1 MSRFPLLVSGIDFN
15 KNTVIYNYLDDQ
27 CVKGR
32 KAMAILY
39 FSDVLRKVGLD
50 PAKVKLI
57 RHALTDKGFKSCY
70 DKNMV
75 LEYTRQQ
82 KSGFSKNYDYW
93 CVFISGKGTLAK
105 LFACYKVGNSV
116 PDTPDVMP
124 KDFPHPEWFQGE
136 NAYFDLEHID
146 LLKDYEGRLT
156 IDWGNSAR
164 MWHQKGTTGK
174 PIVAIQAD
182 EKKVFSGFE
191 NLILTYDELKEIVE
205 NPTIYEAWHTALSSV
220 NAIYLIVDRETGK
233 QYVGSAY
240 GKDGLLGRWSCYVN
254 SLHGNNKLMKE
265 LICAYPER
273 YHHFQF
279 SILQILP
286 KTATDDEVIQT
297 ESLYKKKLLTIPF
310 GMNDN

>member
-1 MSRFPLLVSGIDFN
+1 MSRFPFLVSGIDFN
-15 KNTVIYNYLDDQ
+15 KDTVIYNYLDDQ

-32 KAMAILY
+32 NAMAILY

-105 LFACYKVGNSV
+105 LFACYRVGNSV
-116 PDTPDVMP
+116 PDTPDAMP

-191 NLILTYDELKEIVE
+191 NLILTYDELKEVVE

-220 NAIYLIVDRETGK
+220 NAIYLIVDQETGK

>member
-1 MSRFPLLVSGIDFN
+1 
-15 KNTVIYNYLDDQ
+15 
-27 CVKGR
+27 
-32 KAMAILY
+32 MAILY

-116 PDTPDVMP
+116 PDTSDVMP

-146 LLKDYEGRLT
+146 LLKDYEGRLM

-164 MWHQKGTTGK
+164 MWHQKGTTEK

-286 KTATDDEVIQT
+286 KTVTDDEVIQT
-297 ESLYKKKLLTIPF
+297 ESLYKKKLLTVPF

>member
-146 LLKDYEGRLT
+146 LLKDYEGRLM

-164 MWHQKGTTGK
+164 MWHQKGTTEK

-286 KTATDDEVIQT
+286 KTVTDDEVIQT
-297 ESLYKKKLLTIPF
+297 ESLYKKKLLTVPF

>member
-1 MSRFPLLVSGIDFN
+1 
-15 KNTVIYNYLDDQ
+15 
-27 CVKGR
+27 
-32 KAMAILY
+32 MAILY
-39 FSDVLRKVGLD
+39 FSDILRKVGLN

-57 RHALTDKGFKSCY
+57 RHALTDKGFKACY
-70 DKNMV
+70 DANKV
-75 LEYTRQQ
+75 YEYTCHQRA
-82 KSGFSKNYDYW
+82 GFSQGYEYW
-93 CVFISGKGTLAK
+93 VTFISDSGTLCK
-105 LFACYKVGNSV
+105 LHSCYKVEGAV
-116 PDTPDVMP
+116 ADTPDMMS
-124 KDFPHPEWFQGE
+124 DGIPEIEAQKFQGKM
-136 NAYFDLEHID
+136 AYLNLKYVD
-146 LLKDYEGRLT
+146 LLQEYENRLI
-156 IDWGNSAR
+156 IDWGKSTR
-164 MWHQKGTTGK
+164 MWHQKGTTEK
-174 PIVAIQAD
+174 SIVAIQAD

-205 NPTIYEAWHTALSSV
+205 NPTVYKAWHTALSSV
-220 NAIYLIVDRETGK
+220 NAIYLVVDRETGQ

-240 GKDGLLGRWSCYVN
+240 GKDGLLGRWSCYVS

-297 ESLYKKKLLTIPF
+297 ESLYKKKLLSIPF

>member
-1 MSRFPLLVSGIDFN
+1 
-15 KNTVIYNYLDDQ
+15 
-27 CVKGR
+27 
-32 KAMAILY
+32 MAILY

-57 RHALTDKGFKSCY
+57 RHALTDKGFNSCY

-75 LEYTRQQ
+75 LEYTRHQ

-116 PDTPDVMP
+116 PDTSDVMP

-136 NAYFDLEHID
+136 NAFFDLEHID
-146 LLKDYEGRLT
+146 LLKDYEGRLM

-164 MWHQKGTTGK
+164 MWHQKGTTEK

-233 QYVGSAY
+233 QYVGSA
-240 GKDGLLGRWSCYVN
+240 
-254 SLHGNNKLMKE
+254 
-265 LICAYPER
+265 
-273 YHHFQF
+273 
-279 SILQILP
+279 
-286 KTATDDEVIQT
+286 
-297 ESLYKKKLLTIPF
+297 
-310 GMNDN
+310 

>member
-1 MSRFPLLVSGIDFN
+1 MLVSGIDFN

-105 LFACYKVGNSV
+105 LFACYRVGNSV

-146 LLKDYEGRLT
+146 LLKDYEGRLM

-164 MWHQKGTTGK
+164 MWHQKGTTEK

-265 LICAYPER
+265 LICDHPER
-273 YHHFQF
+273 YHYFQF

>member
-1 MSRFPLLVSGIDFN
+1 
-15 KNTVIYNYLDDQ
+15 
-27 CVKGR
+27 
-32 KAMAILY
+32 MAILY
-39 FSDVLRKVGLD
+39 FSDVLKKVGLE

-116 PDTPDVMP
+116 PDTPDAMP

-146 LLKDYEGRLT
+146 LLKDYEGRLM

-164 MWHQKGTTGK
+164 MWHQKGTTEK

-286 KTATDDEVIQT
+286 KTVTDDEVIQT
-297 ESLYKKKLLTIPF
+297 ESLYKKKLLTVPF